1 MQEVKV
7 CKGLLIYMLKKRL
20 CFYHDQNIHAV
31 HPALS
36 LTADSIL
43 IKVHVTVFVQCVNWN
58 SPFVRADSNNSFME
72 SGDDYLFF

>member
-36 LTADSIL
+36 LNSGFDFDKGT
-43 IKVHVTVFVQCVNWN
+43 VTVFVQCVNWN